1 MKRFLPIFLI
11 LAGIAIGAIVFI
23 GNKSVNQKTDAE
35 YITEGLLEQQ
45 AAQQAAAEEAAAL
58 ATKKLP
64 APNNCEGLTTGFIY
78 EICETEP
85 YGEEDWPDW
94 RVIANDAEQA
104 CVLSA
109 FHQTNKHAAAING
122 ESYEGEAPNGNRVGL
137 FLSDICGAS
146 LFTDGIDY
154 GDADASASVLI
165 AGFYAE
171 RSESRFKP
179 GMGY

>member
-11 LAGIAIGAIVFI
+11 VAGLAIAAITFY
-23 GNKSVNQKTDAE
+23 GNKTVNKKTDAE

-64 APNNCEGLTTGFIY
+64 APDNCEGLTTGFIY

-94 RVIANDAEQA
+94 RLIANDAEQA
-104 CVLSA
+104 CVLST

-122 ESYEGEAPNGNRVGL
+122 ETYDSADPNGNRVGL
-137 FLSDICGAS
+137 FLSDVCSAS

-154 GDADASASVLI
+154 GDTDASASALI
-165 AGFYAE
+165 SGFYAE

-179 GMGY
+179 GMDY